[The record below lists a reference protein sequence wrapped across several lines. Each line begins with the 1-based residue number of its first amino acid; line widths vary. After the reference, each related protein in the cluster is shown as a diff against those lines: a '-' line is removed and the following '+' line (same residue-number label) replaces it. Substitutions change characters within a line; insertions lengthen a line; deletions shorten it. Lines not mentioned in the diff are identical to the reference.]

1 MKQSLYNI
9 TEDQRYNLQ
18 EIEAMEGELTPELEE
33 AMAITA
39 MQLEHKSLNYL
50 TIIKSRE
57 AFNIQI
63 DEEVKR
69 LQGMKKRNVNLV
81 GRLKENLLSAVK
93 TFGEYNAG
101 LNSFGTRKSSTVEVL
116 DVNSLPVEY
125 KTVKVTE
132 AANKT
137 AIKAALKSG
146 IEIEGCSI
154 KENLNLKIN

>member
-9 TEDQRYNLQ
+9 TEEQRYNLQ
-18 EIEAMEGELTPELEE
+18 EIEAMEGELTPQLEQ

-57 AFNIQI
+57 AFNMQI
-63 DEEVKR
+63 DEEIKR
-69 LQGMKKRNVNLV
+69 LQGMKKVNENLV
-81 GRLKENLLSAVK
+81 GRLKDNLLSAVK

-101 LNSFGTRKSSTVEVL
+101 LTKFGTRKSSSLEIL

-132 AANKT
+132 SANKA
-137 AIKAALKSG
+137 AIKAALQSG
-146 IEIEGCSI
+146 IEIDGCSI
-154 KENLNLKIN
+154 KNNLNLKIN